1 MSVKAKEL
9 AEMLG
14 LSPASVSLVLNHK
27 PGVSEV
33 TRNRV
38 FKAVK
43 ELGCQELISDGTKVQ
58 QNILFLV
65 YRKNGKDN
73 SKSPY
78 FSQIFS
84 DIIEG
89 VESQSKS
96 YGYKLSIAYTD
107 QFSIAEAVE
116 KIKSEQVDGIL
127 LLATEM
133 REEQMK
139 LFSDIH
145 VPAVIIDNYMESEDI
160 DCVAINNEQGVELAV
175 SYLVSMGHRDI
186 GYLHVDG
193 NANNFIERYYGFMR
207 SVNKHKLTVSRENII
222 EFSTSG
228 GEAVYWELKGR
239 LATLKKVPTAFFAD
253 NDIIAV
259 YAVRVLRE
267 MGYRIPEDVS
277 VVGFDNIALAGL
289 MDPPLTTVC
298 TSKHAI
304 GSGAVNALVGKLN
317 GTSEGVQKIEMK
329 SSLVIRNSVRNLSP

>member
-1 MSVKAKEL
+1 MAVKAKEL

-43 ELGCQELISDGTKVQ
+43 ELGCQELISDEAKAQ

-116 KIKSEQVDGIL
+116 KIKSEQMDGIL

-239 LATLKKVPTAFFAD
+239 LAVLKKVPTAFFAD

-277 VVGFDNIALAGL
+277 VVGFDNIALTGL